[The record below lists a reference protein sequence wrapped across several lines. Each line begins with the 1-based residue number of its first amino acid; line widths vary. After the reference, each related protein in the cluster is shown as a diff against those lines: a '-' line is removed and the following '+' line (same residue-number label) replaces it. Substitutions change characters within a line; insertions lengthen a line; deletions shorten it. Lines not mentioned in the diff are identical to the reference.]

1 MSRCYVSCVGTYHCN
16 ISSTYNVNIFWNFY
30 NSVWGLPSLY
40 QFSVRRLTSQVGPVY
55 ATRWIFYIEILLQC
69 FFVCML
75 LRVMCLFIFQT
86 SFQFFGFQRYF
97 MIILTWLEGANSW
110 SLIKYK
116 LNVFTPLNSWRGS
129 SFMFCIASSS
139 YRTNGIFIS
148 QTLRYI
154 FSCRCGGLD
163 CTVGKYR
170 VEVVISSR
178 ERQTKDFSFSEDI
191 KRCQWW
197 PPDFPVCRVHI
208 MKWARKQKVT
218 IWCWGSVGKCA
229 GYSIRQ
235 LLWSGALIRSKYTR
249 QPH

>member
-1 MSRCYVSCVGTYHCN
+1 MSRCHVSCVGTYHCN

-116 LNVFTPLNSWRGS
+116 LNVFTPFNSRRGQQLYVLWLPELTGLQDKWD
-129 SFMFCIASSS
+129 F
-139 YRTNGIFIS
+139 Y
-148 QTLRYI
+148 
-154 FSCRCGGLD
+154 FSKSALYLLAGRQ
-163 CTVGKYR
+163 R
-170 VEVVISSR
+170 IVI
-178 ERQTKDFSFSEDI
+178 RQAAGQEGALTDLL
-191 KRCQWW
+191 
-197 PPDFPVCRVHI
+197 
-208 MKWARKQKVT
+208 KWARKPKMLRF
-218 IWCWGSVGKCA
+218 WCWGWDLWENVLVIPSGNYYDGKV
-229 GYSIRQ
+229 
-235 LLWSGALIRSKYTR
+235 
-249 QPH
+249 